1 MLEVLEKVRLED
13 FFIIGKLC
21 DKECWWIECER
32 LLILS
37 RFLCSFFYLPQMKR
51 SRGLHYLVEKG
62 QFAVRWVKPT
72 LTIVI
77 YMKWLV
83 VWFDYF
89 LRKVR
94 GSIFVLEKEKE
105 VDMARSGNAVA
116 TVRLDDTSTPV
127 WVTLNF
133 NASRARKRWA
143 KRFIQ

>member
-1 MLEVLEKVRLED
+1 MLEVLEKVSLED
-13 FFIIGKLC
+13 LFIIGKLC
-21 DKECWWIECER
+21 DKECCWIESER

-37 RFLCSFFYLPQMKR
+37 RILCSFFYLPQMKR
-51 SRGLHYLVEKG
+51 NRGLHYIVEKG

-94 GSIFVLEKEKE
+94 GSIFVLEKE
-105 VDMARSGNAVA
+105 VDMVRSGNAVA

-143 KRFIQ
+143 RQFIQ